1 MPNCNIKTN
10 FYKSKLH
17 CFKSLHEW
25 NRELGVLCLGGV
37 LGIHLWPTIPT
48 RGTHNTPSLHHPQTS
63 QSPTT
68 SVTKPH
74 PSPRTVVLPQ
84 PPTVVRAERP
94 APSPSVRPKQPT
106 LPRTAPNSSNTSNK
120 GLPQMADIDHC
131 SEPHDHNDHCSR
143 HHTICQ
149 PHTPDHLQI
158 LQAGLHSHKGLV
170 CR

>member
-1 MPNCNIKTN
+1 MPNCNIKTS

-25 NRELGVLCLGGV
+25 NRELGVLCLGGGV
-37 LGIHLWPTIPT
+37 LGVHLWPTIPT

-74 PSPRTVVLPQ
+74 PSPMTVVLPQ

-94 APSPSVRPKQPT
+94 APSPSVRLKQPT

-120 GLPQMADIDHC
+120 RFATNGRHRPLLPTPRPQQPLLPT
-131 SEPHDHNDHCSR
+131 PHNMPTSYPRSPANPTSR
-143 HHTICQ
+143 V
-149 PHTPDHLQI
+149 
-158 LQAGLHSHKGLV
+158 A
-170 CR
+170 